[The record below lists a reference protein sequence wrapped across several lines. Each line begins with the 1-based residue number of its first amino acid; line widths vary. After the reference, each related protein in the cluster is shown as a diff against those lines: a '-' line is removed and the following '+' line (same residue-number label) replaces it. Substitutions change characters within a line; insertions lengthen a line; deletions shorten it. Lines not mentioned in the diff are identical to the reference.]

1 MSAEMAQRVLI
12 SKAAY
17 ARHRDCS
24 PPYVSKLCR
33 DGKIVQVGSLID
45 RDASDAALANLA
57 DPSKAAVLKSNA
69 ERYGK
74 QSPLIHPDEQYVMAN
89 LPQIPKAEPPSPPP
103 QQSEGAMLVG
113 SYAEAK
119 RDRERSLADR
129 AKWDLDVEKGLYVS
143 RDIAGQLAFQAG
155 RSWRDQ
161 LTEVQN
167 TLPTAIISI
176 IKQHLPSAPGD
187 EVLKIQHAITESVLS
202 AHRAALTNVAKEISD
217 LAQSLDAAPN

>member
-1 MSAEMAQRVLI
+1 MSAETAQRVLI

-17 ARHRDCS
+17 ARHRKCS
-24 PPYVSKLCR
+24 PPYISKLIR
-33 DGKIVQVGSLID
+33 DGKLVSENGLID
-45 RDASDAALANLA
+45 RDASDVLLANIA
-57 DPSKAAVLKSNA
+57 DPSKAAVIKSNA

-74 QSPLIHPDEQYVMAN
+74 QSPLIHPDEQEIMAN
-89 LPQIPKAEPPSPPP
+89 LPQFPKAEPPSPPP
-103 QQSEGAMLVG
+103 QPEAPMPPG

-119 RDRERSLADR
+119 RDRERALADR
-129 AKWDLDVEKGLYVS
+129 AQWDLDVEKGVYVS
-143 RDIAGQLAFQAG
+143 RDIASQLAFQAG

-187 EVLKIQHAITESVLS
+187 AVLKIQHAITEQVLT
-202 AHRAALTNVAKEISD
+202 AHRAALKNVAQQITD
-217 LAQSLDAAPN
+217 LSASLDAAPN

>member
-1 MSAEMAQRVLI
+1 MGMTQVEY
-12 SKAAY
+12 AA
-17 ARHRDCS
+17 HRGCKKQ
-24 PPYVSKLCR
+24 YINRLVR
-33 DGKIVQVGSLID
+33 EGKIPVDHNKKID
-45 RDASDAALANLA
+45 PVVADAALANLA
-57 DPSKAAVLKSNA
+57 DPSRAAVIKSNA

-74 QSPLIHPDEQYVMAN
+74 QSPLIHVDVPAPEA
-89 LPQIPKAEPPSPPP
+89 APP
-103 QQSEGAMLVG
+103 QHAGSSVVIG

-129 AKWDLDVEKGLYVS
+129 AQWDLEVEKSVYVS

-167 TLPTAIISI
+167 TLPTGVISI

-187 EVLKIQHAITESVLS
+187 AVLKIQHAITEAVLQ
-202 AHRAALTNVAKEISD
+202 AHRAALTNVAQQITD
-217 LAQSLDAAPN
+217 LAASLDAAPN